1 MIKSN
6 KEEGLTDQNPLMEGL
21 REEKVPVNMREEGL
35 QLQGDLIKDT
45 TMKKDLIRPNKT
57 DINHQEEAEC
67 LGAHRNQDLEIRVL
81 QGSETQEEGNRHSL
95 PEEHHLSLQEGL
107 HHHTVSPD
115 HRIIIRVDQESTEE
129 DPIQT
134 TGEMNQEEEEMAVEL
149 VPGVIPTPD
158 TNHQPATATGKTVQ
172 ISTNTVLLAVR
183 PPTTLGHVLDILQIT
198 RSRSRAPLV

>member
-67 LGAHRNQDLEIRVL
+67 LGAHQDLEIRVL
-81 QGSETQEEGNRHSL
+81 QGSETQEEGNLHSL
-95 PEEHHLSLQEGL
+95 PEEHHLSLQEG
-107 HHHTVSPD
+107 HHHHIVSPD

-149 VPGVIPTPD
+149 VPGVILTPD

-183 PPTTLGHVLDILQIT
+183 PPTTLGHVFDILQIT